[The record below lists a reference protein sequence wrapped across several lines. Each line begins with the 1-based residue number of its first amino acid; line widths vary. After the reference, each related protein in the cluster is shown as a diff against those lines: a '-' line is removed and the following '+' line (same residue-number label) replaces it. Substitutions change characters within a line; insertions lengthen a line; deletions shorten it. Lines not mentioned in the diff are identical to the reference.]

1 MIQVQDGSRVLQ
13 FEGDLI
19 GQSSSYRRGNHRWV
33 EFNLYKTREEG
44 RYVLSRVGVS
54 TLYHHP
60 DCEVAIRN
68 KLKDS
73 PFSEL
78 SADAVP
84 CSECRPDQIVF
95 PIVAAEKNRNWAQVC
110 DTAQAVLEALTKYDA
125 AGSWYLTYVAQRLLE
140 DASETDDEI
149 ASVYKVETIH

>member
-1 MIQVQDGSRVLQ
+1 MIQVQDGSRILQ

-33 EFNLYKTREEG
+33 EFYLYKTREEG
-44 RYVLSRVGVS
+44 RYVLSRIGIS

-60 DCEVAIRN
+60 DCEIAQRN

-78 SADAVP
+78 SDAAVP
-84 CSECRPDQIVF
+84 CSECRPDLVNF

-110 DTAQAVLEALTKYDA
+110 DTPQAVLEALTKYDA

-140 DASETDDEI
+140 DASEKDDEI
-149 ASVYKVETIH
+149 ASTYRVETIH